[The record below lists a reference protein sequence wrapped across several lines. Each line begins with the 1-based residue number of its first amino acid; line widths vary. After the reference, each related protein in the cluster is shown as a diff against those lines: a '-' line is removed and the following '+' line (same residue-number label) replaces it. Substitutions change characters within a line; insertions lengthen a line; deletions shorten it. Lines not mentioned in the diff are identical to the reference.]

1 MKMAPMMKTVLM
13 MVMMYKLVLKLLMLM
28 KMRMSIVMMM
38 MMIKMIMIRMMMVM
52 LMFNGDSGMLLVLA
66 MMQKVIVMLTAGFKG
81 CAFGAYDGNGGG
93 QADDEDDI
101 PTLMMSFVHHA
112 DASGD
117 EHDGAA
123 AG

>member
-1 MKMAPMMKTVLM
+1 MAPMMKTVLM

-28 KMRMSIVMMM
+28 KMRMSIVMM